1 MATLRR
7 DKISSDASAPSA
19 WAHAGKWAVTR
30 AARRA
35 VASPVYLY
43 LWLSGPPST
52 RLDQERATLAYAE
65 GTQGRGAL
73 VA

>member
-7 DKISSDASAPSA
+7 NRTSSDTGTTNAP
-19 WAHAGKWAVTR
+19 AHTAKWAVTR

-35 VASPVYLY
+35 VSLY

-52 RLDQERATLAYAE
+52 RLERERAALAYAE
-65 GTQGRGAL
+65 GVQGRGAL

>member
-7 DKISSDASAPSA
+7 NKTSSDTGTTNAP
-19 WAHAGKWAVTR
+19 AHTDKWAVTR

-35 VASPVYLY
+35 VFSPVSLY

-52 RLDQERATLAYAE
+52 RLERERAALAYAE
-65 GTQGRGAL
+65 GVQGRGAL

>member
-7 DKISSDASAPSA
+7 NKTSSDAGAANVP
-19 WAHAGKWAVTR
+19 AHAGKWAVTR

-35 VASPVYLY
+35 ISSPVSLY

-52 RLDQERATLAYAE
+52 RLERERAARAYAE
-65 GTQGRGAL
+65 GAQGYGAP